1 MNKTPHFAPLP
12 AGGERKGEGNFNM
25 KELIQFQDVTLGY
38 RRKVVLANLNFSI
51 YEGEFFGIVGAN
63 GSGKTTI
70 LRALLGIL
78 KPMNGEIIANVAP
91 SDAGAL
97 TTDGGRV
104 DLSSSAGAIRFG
116 YVPQRDSIDE
126 IFPLRA
132 CDIVLMGRYGVLG
145 PLQWPKAHDHKIAE
159 QKLAQVG
166 IGDLAHRRYSELSGG
181 QKQRVLIARALATE
195 ARVLAFDEPTNGMD
209 LEGERAIMELIAKLR
224 AESGVTVLFVS
235 HMLNLIANAA
245 DRLML
250 LHEGQMRIGSVEEIF
265 TPQVLREVYG
275 LDVVVDHVGTKR
287 VIVP

>member
-1 MNKTPHFAPLP
+1 MN
-12 AGGERKGEGNFNM
+12 
-25 KELIQFQDVTLGY
+25 ELIQFQNVTLGY

-51 YEGEFFGIVGAN
+51 FKGEFFGIVGAN

-78 KPMNGEIIANVAP
+78 KPLAGQIVADVAP
-91 SDAGAL
+91 GEAGSLMAE
-97 TTDGGRV
+97 GGRV
-104 DLSSSAGAIRFG
+104 DLSSMAGAVRFG

-132 CDIVLMGRYGVLG
+132 RDIVLMGRYGVLG
-145 PLQWPKAHDHKIAE
+145 PLEWPKTHDHE
-159 QKLAQVG
+159 LVDQKLEQAG
-166 IGDLAHRRYSELSGG
+166 IANLADRRYSELSGG
-181 QKQRVLIARALATE
+181 QKQRVLIARALAAE
-195 ARVLAFDEPTNGMD
+195 AQVLAFDEPTTGMD
-209 LEGERAIMELIAKLR
+209 LEGEQAIMQLIRSLR
-224 AESGVTVLFVS
+224 ADSGVTVMFVS

-250 LHEGQMRIGSVEEIF
+250 LHEGQVRIGRVEEIL

-275 LDVVVDHVGTKR
+275 LDVIVDHVGTKR